1 MTPPP
6 PPPPGANHFLLL
18 LQFHKAQ
25 RHSLRAL
32 SLNRHNIIIQLRA
45 TQAVHT
51 TRATDTTTSTGQRN
65 DYRVGAYPRCI
76 TKLKQWHLLQNN
88 EKSSWQKSGG
98 VKNFLLRYLVMERLM
113 GRPTLFPGS
122 CGFLLQAA
130 TNPPELEAPSQ
141 QAPKEAPCSHITSQ
155 VALCNP
161 FEKS

>member
-51 TRATDTTTSTGQRN
+51 TRATDTTASTGQRN

-98 VKNFLLRYLVMERLM
+98 VKNFLLRYLLVMEGLM
-113 GRPTLFPGS
+113 GSPTLFPGLRFS
-122 CGFLLQAA
+122 THQSQLELQGR
-130 TNPPELEAPSQ
+130 S
-141 QAPKEAPCSHITSQ
+141 
-155 VALCNP
+155 
-161 FEKS
+161 